1 MTYIGTSPQTFR
13 LSMSY
18 TNTAGTGLNMIVCLN
33 GTVIYASYMG
43 TVSSQQSSFITQPIT
58 FTNGSY
64 LNIGCSTA
72 YQTIQNPSIDV
83 SQVAGI
89 LNSPTLYANPGTIQ
103 TKYFQCF
110 ANNITAA
117 CNTIFAQSN
126 RMDLSNMTAINT
138 NDASSF
144 TKTQYGITCNI
155 SGTYLVEFHGA
166 YNQPGVTSSYYLTL
180 NRNYLAATFV
190 K

>member
-1 MTYIGTSPQTFR
+1 
-13 LSMSY
+13 MSY

-33 GTVIYASYMG
+33 GTIVHGSYMG
-43 TVSSQQSSFITQPIT
+43 TVSGQQGSFTTQPIT
-58 FTNGSY
+58 FTNGAT
-64 LNIGCSTA
+64 LNIGCSA
-72 YQTIQNPSIDV
+72 SFQTIQNPSIDV

-103 TKYFQCF
+103 SKYFQCF

-126 RMDLSNMTAINT
+126 RMDLSNMTAIIT
-138 NDASSF
+138 NDNTAF
-144 TKTQYGITCNI
+144 TKTQYGITCNVT
-155 SGTYLVEFHGA
+155 GTYQVEFHGA

-180 NRNYLAATFV
+180 NKNSSSPFAFL
-190 K
+190 